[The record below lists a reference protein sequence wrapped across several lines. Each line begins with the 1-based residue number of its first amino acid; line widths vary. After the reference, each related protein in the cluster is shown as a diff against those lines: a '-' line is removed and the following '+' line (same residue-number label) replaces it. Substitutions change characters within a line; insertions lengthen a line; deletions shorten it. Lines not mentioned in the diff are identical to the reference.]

1 VTSLITA
8 PTSDPHRQP
17 ASEARHFPDYP
28 APIVRNGAQ
37 RHELARARWGM
48 PSSQRGLIDA
58 TKKLH
63 REAKRD
69 GRAKTAPQITP
80 RSVWLAEL

>member
-1 VTSLITA
+1 M
-8 PTSDPHRQP
+8 
-17 ASEARHFPDYP
+17 
-28 APIVRNGAQ
+28 
-37 RHELARARWGM
+37 ARWGM

-80 RSVWLAEL
+80 RSVWLAEP

>member
-1 VTSLITA
+1 
-8 PTSDPHRQP
+8 
-17 ASEARHFPDYP
+17 
-28 APIVRNGAQ
+28 
-37 RHELARARWGM
+37 M
-48 PSSQRGLIDA
+48 PSSQRALIDA

-80 RSVWLAEL
+80 RSVWLAEP